1 MRNIRALVV
10 DESVVSRLILSA
22 MLESDPAIDVV
33 GTASTGPVALGKI
46 LETNPDV
53 VTFDVETPEREGLR
67 ALQAIRRA
75 HPDLPVIVTG
85 ERTPRAAATVME
97 ALALGAVDCVAKPAP
112 LDGVNEG
119 PTTFRQ
125 ELIAKVVGVG
135 SAPGPGR
142 QLALSCL
149 SGAPAPPAQRSG
161 RPAGPVDV
169 VAIGSST
176 GGPQALAALLSALP
190 AGLHVP
196 VVTVQNLPAVFT
208 AALAARLD
216 ALTGHAVREASAG
229 EVVGPG
235 TVWIAPGN
243 YHMATRR
250 VGARVRI
257 ALHQA
262 PPISASRPSVDVLF
276 DSVAEAYGDR
286 VLAVVLTGMGS
297 DGLRGAERIR
307 RSGGQVIVQDE
318 ATSVL
323 WGTAGRIAEAGLAD
337 AVLGLDEIPREM
349 AERLGVRRPGFPA
362 GAISA
367 ALPGRIP
374 AGLGR
379 GP

>member
-53 VTFDVETPEREGLR
+53 VTFDVEIPEREGLR

-135 SAPGPGR
+135 SAPGPGC

-176 GGPQALAALLSALP
+176 AGPQALPAPLSALP
-190 AGLHVP
+190 AGP
-196 VVTVQNLPAVFT
+196 PAPAGGPPHAAAPSTAAAGPRAPSADGGEGCASRAGPLRSGGAGRGGCPGRAWPPPSSDGARPRGRGPSAWVC
-208 AALAARLD
+208 AALAPPPAPYR
-216 ALTGHAVREASAG
+216 RPCRG
-229 EVVGPG
+229 ES
-235 TVWIAPGN
+235 
-243 YHMATRR
+243 
-250 VGARVRI
+250 
-257 ALHQA
+257 
-262 PPISASRPSVDVLF
+262 PPA
-276 DSVAEAYGDR
+276 
-286 VLAVVLTGMGS
+286 
-297 DGLRGAERIR
+297 
-307 RSGGQVIVQDE
+307 SGG
-318 ATSVL
+318 
-323 WGTAGRIAEAGLAD
+323 GL
-337 AVLGLDEIPREM
+337 
-349 AERLGVRRPGFPA
+349 
-362 GAISA
+362 
-367 ALPGRIP
+367 
-374 AGLGR
+374 
-379 GP
+379 